1 MNILVLGGR
10 SFTDRVRLFEVLD
23 SLAYQVGISRV
34 LLDQESGPD
43 ALGIAWAD
51 ARGIKTR
58 SIDLSGKM
66 GKRGATARRTGKPA
80 SEKPDLVVA
89 FPDTESVFA
98 KIRRAKDAGL
108 TVIEIEESPPPAQNV
123 FPSQFVSSFSTAG

>member
-43 ALGIAWAD
+43 ALGIA
-51 ARGIKTR
+51 
-58 SIDLSGKM
+58 
-66 GKRGATARRTGKPA
+66 
-80 SEKPDLVVA
+80 
-89 FPDTESVFA
+89 
-98 KIRRAKDAGL
+98 
-108 TVIEIEESPPPAQNV
+108 
-123 FPSQFVSSFSTAG
+123 